1 MPVINIE
8 KAMVHLR
15 VDEDTGG
22 DVLAKLNSAE
32 DKAAQ
37 YLNRFFYATSAAW
50 TEAIS
55 LTLDQLNYEL
65 VKYKESCDAANLVAD
80 PVSRNMLLSAA
91 ENLKKEA
98 QRNTKMSMQG
108 IVINPSIEAAVLLI
122 LGSLYENREDETS
135 TTVNEL
141 PKGALWL
148 LDPYRLDLGV

>member
-32 DKAAQ
+32 DKAAR
-37 YLNRFFYATSAAW
+37 YLNRFFYATATEW
-50 TEAIS
+50 TEAIAIA
-55 LTLDQLNYEL
+55 LEQLNYTLEQ
-65 VKYKESCDAANLVAD
+65 YTESCNAANLVTD
-80 PVSRNMLLSAA
+80 SVSRKMLLSAA

-98 QRNTKMSMQG
+98 QYNTKMTMQG

-135 TTVNEL
+135 IAINEL

>member
-32 DKAAQ
+32 DKAAR
-37 YLNRFFYATSAAW
+37 YLNRFFYASVAAW
-50 TEAIS
+50 TEAIA
-55 LTLDQLNYEL
+55 LCLNQLNDALEQYTQ
-65 VKYKESCDAANLVAD
+65 SCNTANLVTD
-80 PVSRNMLLSAA
+80 FVSRGMLLSAA

-98 QRNTKMSMQG
+98 QRNTKMAMQG

-135 TTVNEL
+135 TAVNEL

>member
-32 DKAAQ
+32 DKAAR
-37 YLNRFFYATSAAW
+37 YLNRFFYATATEW
-50 TEAIS
+50 TEAIAIA
-55 LTLDQLNYEL
+55 LEQLNYALEQ
-65 VKYKESCDAANLVAD
+65 YTESCNAANLVTD
-80 PVSRNMLLSAA
+80 SVSRKMLLSAA

-98 QRNTKMSMQG
+98 QYNTKMTMQG
-108 IVINPSIEAAVLLI
+108 IVINSSIEAAVLLI

-135 TTVNEL
+135 IAVNEL